1 LDGAATGAFR
11 NRRWLRNLERHGF
24 FRIAIPLY
32 LIICASADALK
43 PDGDIH
49 DGINNV

>member
-1 LDGAATGAFR
+1 MGRQRARSATGDGCGTWSGMA
-11 NRRWLRNLERHGF
+11 F